1 MSSRVE
7 NDLIPPPIETF
18 FETWQ
23 AAKLHVKEYS
33 IKYGFAIIEA
43 MSTDKPAGKV
53 ILECDRYSKYKNS
66 SKIPE
71 DEKLWKKLT

>member
-23 AAKLHVKEYS
+23 AAKLHVKEHGFKHS
-33 IKYGFAIIEA
+33 FAIVEA
-43 MSTDKPAGKV
+43 RGSDKPAGKV
-53 ILECDRYSKYKNS
+53 MLVCDRHSEYENS
-66 SKIPE
+66 SRIPE